1 MGIFNNEQSFHIHKN
16 RLPSPKRLLFDIKLG
31 RFADLSDS
39 RCYTFVAKWTQKI
52 DVSGVMSR
60 ICRRRCGKP
69 GGLQRMFGV
78 ELAAVEQQRCSAG
91 AVTAAF
97 DFTDEDDMVAFFVA
111 AAVEAFE

>member
-1 MGIFNNEQSFHIHKN
+1 MVFSAKMC
-16 RLPSPKRLLFDIKLG
+16 
-31 RFADLSDS
+31 RFSGLSDS
-39 RCYTFVAKWTQKI
+39 RCYTFVAKLACKTVQI
-52 DVSGVMSR
+52 GPDR
-60 ICRRRCGKP
+60 PLCRRHCSKP
-69 GGLQRMFGV
+69 GGLQSMFGV